1 MDLSKA
7 LKAGYFQALYPEIGV
22 PIYDAFSIPEMAPY
36 PYVII
41 SSITTS
47 EIANTS
53 CKKFNADVTLDIVTG
68 FTRPT
73 GMDQAFDIAEDI
85 EAIINPTNKVD
96 INITPYGWKIGNT
109 NLATSDSVQLRTSEY
124 WIYRNVRTYS
134 HIVVPL

>member
-109 NLATSDSVQLRTSEY
+109 NLATSDGVQLRTSEY

>member
-73 GMDQAFDIAEDI
+73 GMDQALDIAEDI

-96 INITPYGWKIGNT
+96 INITAYDWKIGNT